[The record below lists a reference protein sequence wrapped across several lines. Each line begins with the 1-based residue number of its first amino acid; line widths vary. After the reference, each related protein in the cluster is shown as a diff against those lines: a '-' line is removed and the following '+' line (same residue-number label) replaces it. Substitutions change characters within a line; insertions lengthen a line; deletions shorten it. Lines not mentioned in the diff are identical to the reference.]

1 MMRRATL
8 TVIVL
13 AAATRAVAAQVPA
26 PGDTAARVNAIA
38 LALAR
43 VKPRTPVR
51 VRLVNRAQRAG
62 PIVSSDAASLVVGPY
77 MGYGDAETTIPLA
90 TIDTLWVRGTMAKRG
105 LLYGGAIGLLAGA
118 ASGNLD
124 ANLCPGSHSG
134 CPGDRIVA
142 GVVGGAAGALVG
154 WVIGSSLPHW
164 TVRFPPRVRPPR
176 RPIRF

>member
-1 MMRRATL
+1 MRPASLAMLAL
-8 TVIVL
+8 T
-13 AAATRAVAAQVPA
+13 AAAAHTAAAQDPA
-26 PGDTAARVNAIA
+26 PIDTAARVNAIA

-51 VRLVNRAQRAG
+51 VRLVNRSQRAG
-62 PIVSSDAASLVVGPY
+62 PVVSSDAGSLVVGPY
-77 MGYGDAETTIPLA
+77 MGYADADTTIPLA
-90 TIDTLWVRGTMAKRG
+90 AIDTLWVRGTLAKRG
-105 LLYGGAIGLLAGA
+105 VMYGAAIGLLAGA

-124 ANLCPGSHSG
+124 ANLCGGARSG

-164 TVRFPPRVRPPR
+164 AVRFPPRVRPPR
-176 RPIRF
+176 RPVRF